1 MSRQYWISPL
11 PPFHTADGSAVAS
24 TSLTDASP
32 APSIVIP
39 GGLLEIGSR
48 LEFSAF
54 GRWTSTATP
63 GTIVVGVYLSPSA
76 AAIASGHAL
85 AVTAAIIPVA
95 SMTNR
100 SWRVEGNASV
110 RAVGTSGSIIGL
122 LEVSNITS
130 NGTDLAPA
138 FTPAAVTY
146 DTTVP
151 LTVRLGLTAS
161 VGTGSWTAHY
171 FGVRLVN

>member
-11 PPFHTADGSAVAS
+11 PPFHTADGSSVAS

-54 GRWTSTATP
+54 GRFTSTATP
-63 GTIVVGVYLSPSA
+63 GTIVIGIYLSASG
-76 AAIASGHAL
+76 AAIASGQAL

-95 SMTNR
+95 SSTNR
-100 SWRVEGNASV
+100 SWRLEGNATV
-110 RAVGTSGSIIGL
+110 RAVGTTGTIMGL
-122 LEVSNITS
+122 LEVSNVTS

-138 FTPAAVTY
+138 SAPATVTY

-161 VGTGSWTAHY
+161 VATGSWTVHY
-171 FGVRLVN
+171 IGARLVN